1 MSWLGSA
8 YVTLIVC
15 LAAALSV
22 DPAFRLGCY
31 EVLALLNRAVNI
43 PLAFLTLVTGFVLAL
58 GTRWAGLHRWIVTK
72 LALSVVVI
80 LANQRLTVPGVAATI
95 VALRAG
101 INPGPLPVQV
111 VGFTA
116 GGRRPHRRCGRC
128 RREAVGPDRM
138 GNREVMDKLTRRSF
152 GIMRL
157 PAAAAAVSA
166 VPRPPAGTSQVPVR
180 QRLAVV
186 AASTMAGS
194 SSRST
199 G

>member
-1 MSWLGSA
+1 VHIATSVSWLGSA

-43 PLAFLTLVTGFVLAL
+43 PLAFLMLVTGFVLAL
-58 GTRWAGLHRWIVTK
+58 GTRWGLVRHRWIVTK

-101 INPGPLPVQV
+101 IDPGPLPVQV

-116 GGRRPHRRCGRC
+116 GTV
-128 RREAVGPDRM
+128 AV
-138 GNREVMDKLTRRSF
+138 LT
-152 GIMRL
+152 
-157 PAAAAAVSA
+157 
-166 VPRPPAGTSQVPVR
+166 
-180 QRLAVV
+180 AVV
-186 AASTMAGS
+186 AVAVAKPWGP
-194 SSRST
+194 T
-199 G
+199 GWGIAK